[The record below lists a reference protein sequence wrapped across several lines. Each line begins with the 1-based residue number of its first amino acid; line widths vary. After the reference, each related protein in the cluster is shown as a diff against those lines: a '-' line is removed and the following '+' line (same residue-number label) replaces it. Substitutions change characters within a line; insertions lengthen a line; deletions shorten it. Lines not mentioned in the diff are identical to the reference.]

1 MHLLKPWLRLF
12 SSDNN
17 AEWVVKSSELTY
29 EQMIMKMMMI
39 IMEMMILMQMM
50 MMIVMMMMLMMDG

>member
-1 MHLLKPWLRLF
+1 MLVVGSSSSSSSSIVVAVVHLLKPWLRLF

-29 EQMIMKMMMI
+29 EH
-39 IMEMMILMQMM
+39 
-50 MMIVMMMMLMMDG
+50 